1 MVAKGLKDY
10 AKENGLKVS
19 EGVVYGVVGGYMVTL
34 KEGYGIKEVSVSGA
48 ITDESAKRITEFL
61 QSKDANKNYRV
72 ANFKVMREGIVLE
85 IADTVGT
92 MKKIKALLD
101 FLPNFLRENGV
112 LADGLCTA
120 CGNAIEATD
129 ASRVVLVNGMA
140 HRVHEGCS
148 AGLMERANVEQARH
162 EVEDKKL
169 GKGIMGAAAGAL
181 LGSIIWA
188 VIYTIGFIAAVG
200 GFAIGALAANGYDKM
215 GGRPCKAKM
224 PIVLV
229 FTVLGVAF
237 GQYVSYVAYAIMT
250 GEFGIVDALLYQ
262 FFIIQDPEFASPY
275 FGDLA
280 MGVAFAILGA
290 IGVLKKASKENK
302 DAALR
307 TTILE

>member
-61 QSKDANKNYRV
+61 QSKDASKNYRV

-85 IADTVGT
+85 IDDTVGT

-112 LADGLCTA
+112 LADGFCTA

-148 AGLMERANVEQARH
+148 AGLM
-162 EVEDKKL
+162 
-169 GKGIMGAAAGAL
+169 
-181 LGSIIWA
+181 
-188 VIYTIGFIAAVG
+188 
-200 GFAIGALAANGYDKM
+200 
-215 GGRPCKAKM
+215 
-224 PIVLV
+224 
-229 FTVLGVAF
+229 
-237 GQYVSYVAYAIMT
+237 
-250 GEFGIVDALLYQ
+250 
-262 FFIIQDPEFASPY
+262 
-275 FGDLA
+275 
-280 MGVAFAILGA
+280 
-290 IGVLKKASKENK
+290 
-302 DAALR
+302 
-307 TTILE
+307 